1 MPLGSVKTSSQA
13 ADKVNFSAKR
23 QSARFAQTYGAVGIP
38 ALRLWLRGCPPLP
51 ILRKFA
57 KDPAPVWGL
66 EVVEIQTAP
75 GVRCS
80 VPKLLVAVFRHGFM
94 VVASLTQS
102 LPVVGVPEQSG
113 VAAMRNDVVNHSS
126 LDQSARPLASGAQ
139 RMGVEERGA
148 GFLPA
153 ASVSLLGGGLSVV
166 CVERSMLLTVH
177 PAVGDQPT
185 AAGMLAG
192 DVRTAR
198 HGQPP
203 PPVSSRF
210 MKHTL
215 LSYVRARGKDRSRVR
230 QRKRTQE
237 AVASGSLQSL
247 RF

>member
-1 MPLGSVKTSSQA
+1 
-13 ADKVNFSAKR
+13 
-23 QSARFAQTYGAVGIP
+23 
-38 ALRLWLRGCPPLP
+38 
-51 ILRKFA
+51 
-57 KDPAPVWGL
+57 
-66 EVVEIQTAP
+66 
-75 GVRCS
+75 
-80 VPKLLVAVFRHGFM
+80 M
-94 VVASLTQS
+94 VVASFTQG
-102 LPVVGVPEQSG
+102 LPVVGVPEQPG
-113 VAAMRNDVVNHSS
+113 VTAMGNDVVNHSG
-126 LDQSARPLASGAQ
+126 LNQSALRLAPSAQ

-148 GFLPA
+148 GLLPA
-153 ASVSLLGGGLSVV
+153 ASVSLLAGAFGVV
-166 CVERSMLLTVH
+166 CMEWSMLLTVRA
-177 PAVGDQPT
+177 AVGNQPT
-185 AAGMLAG
+185 TAGVLAG

>member
-1 MPLGSVKTSSQA
+1 M
-13 ADKVNFSAKR
+13 
-23 QSARFAQTYGAVGIP
+23 
-38 ALRLWLRGCPPLP
+38 P
-51 ILRKFA
+51 ILRKFV
-57 KDPAPVWGL
+57 KDPAPVSRAKGCRDFDRPW
-66 EVVEIQTAP
+66 
-75 GVRCS
+75 S
-80 VPKLLVAVFRHGFM
+80 VSKLLVAIFCHGLM
-94 VVASLTQS
+94 VVASFTQG
-102 LPVVGVPEQSG
+102 LPVVGVPEQPG
-113 VAAMRNDVVNHSS
+113 VTAMGNDVVNHSG
-126 LDQSARPLASGAQ
+126 LNQSALRLAPSAQ

-148 GFLPA
+148 GLLPA
-153 ASVSLLGGGLSVV
+153 ASVSLLAGAFGVV
-166 CVERSMLLTVH
+166 CMEWSMLLTVRA
-177 PAVGDQPT
+177 AVGNQPT
-185 AAGMLAG
+185 TAGVLAG